1 MTAAPGETIRTA
13 TSNAPTSP
21 SGKVTVLGGGS
32 WGTALAKLLAEKGD
46 DTVLWSVELD
56 VVSEVNTAHRSSRY
70 LPGIE
75 LPKNLTATHD
85 IVKALEGTTMVV
97 FVVPSHGTRE
107 VAKMVAAHIPTD
119 VPVVSATKGIENESL
134 MFMDEVLTDELPRAM
149 RSQLAFLSGP
159 SFAKELAQRLPTV
172 VVVASRTL
180 DVAATVQQRFR
191 TPYLRIYTSADVPG
205 VECGGALKNVIAI
218 AAGAA
223 DGLGFGHNTRA
234 ALITRG
240 LSEMAR
246 VAMAR
251 GGSALTL
258 AGLSGMGDLVLTCTG
273 ELSRNRT
280 VGLELGKGRKLDD
293 VLHGLGHVAEG
304 VKTAKSAYELSLK
317 LKIEL
322 PITRE
327 VYAVLYEGKSAQA
340 AVVDLMERELGHEF
354 DPTVFEPGKMGND

>member
-1 MTAAPGETIRTA
+1 MTTAPVVKLR
-13 TSNAPTSP
+13 

-46 DTVLWSVELD
+46 ETTLWSVELD
-56 VVSEVNTAHRSSRY
+56 VVDEITTRGTSERY
-70 LPGIE
+70 LPGAV
-75 LPKNLTATHD
+75 LPRNLTATHD
-85 IVKALEGTTMVV
+85 IVKALDGATMVV
-97 FVVPSHGTRE
+97 FVVPSHATRE
-107 VAKMVAAHIPTD
+107 VAKLSAPFLPAGAPI
-119 VPVVSATKGIENESL
+119 VSATKGIENESL
-134 MFMDEVLTDELPRAM
+134 MFMDEVLADELPRAARNM
-149 RSQLAFLSGP
+149 LAFFSGP
-159 SFAKELAQRLPTV
+159 SFAKELARKLPTV
-172 VVVASRTL
+172 VVAASR
-180 DVAATVQQRFR
+180 DPEVATIVQNRFR
-191 TPYLRIYTSADVPG
+191 TPYLRVYTSGDVAG

-246 VAMAR
+246 LAIAR

-280 VGLELGKGRKLDD
+280 VGFELGKGRALED
-293 VLHGLGHVAEG
+293 VLLGIGHVAEG

-317 LKIEL
+317 MNVEM
-322 PITRE
+322 PIVRE
-327 VYAVLYEGKSAQA
+327 VYAVLYEGKSASS

-354 DPTVFEPGKMGND
+354 DPNVFAPAALGGA